1 MLNKDPTYSEVK
13 KCVASSNMN
22 AAPGN
27 DGLTSFLY
35 QHCWDILGKSL
46 TEVAIAIHNG
56 ASPSV
61 SQRTSLM
68 VYGCKANKPA
78 NSTDPNHKRRISL
91 LNADFKIISGIY
103 NSRLKGLA
111 DHTLSKAQLSVGLD
125 RRIHHGINKARD
137 AIFAASES
145 NQKCGIFDNDY
156 KSAFDFIVLK
166 WVFKV
171 LQAKGMD
178 SRVVNRLYNLYNNY
192 ITVVEVNGIQGRSFP
207 NVRWSIRQGDRPSS
221 TFFCYGL
228 DPLLDWLEKRLRG
241 IPIYTMDIF
250 NAPPP
255 LKSTRLWLMLMMSS
269 QLSHHLKNFPLL
281 TEALPYLRQ
290 PKGVWKGKTPC
301 HWRLET

>member
-1 MLNKDPTYSEVK
+1 MSSMKIKKSSILKLQVGSQVIEGHEKVSAFLEQSVEDLLTTPADLCPVAQDSLLSEIKPVFSNEDNELLNKDPTLSEVK

-56 ASPSV
+56 ASPSN

-103 NSRLKGLA
+103 N
-111 DHTLSKAQLSVGLD
+111 HTLSKAQLSVGSD

-137 AIFAASES
+137 AIFAASER
-145 NQKCGIFDNDY
+145 NKKCGILDNDY
-156 KSAFDFIVLK
+156 KSAFAFMVLK

-171 LQAKGMD
+171 LLAKGMD
-178 SRVVNRLYNLYNNY
+178 SQVVNRLHNLYNNHV
-192 ITVVEVNGIQGRSFP
+192 TVVVVNGVQGRSFP
-207 NVRWSIRQGDRPSS
+207 NVCWSIRQGD
-221 TFFCYGL
+221 
-228 DPLLDWLEKRLRG
+228 
-241 IPIYTMDIF
+241 
-250 NAPPP
+250 
-255 LKSTRLWLMLMMSS
+255 
-269 QLSHHLKNFPLL
+269 
-281 TEALPYLRQ
+281 
-290 PKGVWKGKTPC
+290 
-301 HWRLET
+301 